1 MDYLDGNKS
10 WFGFIRYFLNAKG
23 AKKERKGRK
32 GLNFEEVLV
41 PQIQSSQLELQD
53 VSLVTEG
60 KGALKGMPILSGIS
74 FGVNRGERICIIGL
88 SGAGKTS
95 LLRLLNRLEE
105 PTGGI
110 VYLDDR
116 DYRKIPVLDLRR
128 AVMLVLQEPKLLGM
142 TVRKALDYPLVLQKL
157 PRNAIEQ
164 RVEMMRELFHIPNE
178 WLERTE
184 LQLSVGQR
192 QLVAIARALVIQPK
206 ILLLDEPTSALD
218 AGTGIHVLNVLVDL
232 AENERMTIL
241 MVNHQLDMAQRFC
254 DRVLYLQQGQLL
266 EDTSSIQMDWQ
277 YLRERLVD
285 AETQASQEWF

>member
-1 MDYLDGNKS
+1 M
-10 WFGFIRYFLNAKG
+10 
-23 AKKERKGRK
+23 
-32 GLNFEEVLV
+32 NFEEVLE
-41 PQIQSSQLELQD
+41 PQIHSTQLELKQ

-60 KGALKGMPILSGIS
+60 KGALRGMPILTDIS
-74 FGVNRGERICIIGL
+74 LSVNRGERICIIGP

-105 PTGGI
+105 PTAGI
-110 VYLDDR
+110 IYLDNQ

-128 AVMLVLQEPKLLGM
+128 AVMLALQEAKLLGM
-142 TVRKALDYPLVLQKL
+142 TVSEALAYPLVLQKL
-157 PRNAIEQ
+157 PKNAIAQ

-241 MVNHQLDMAQRFC
+241 MVNHQLDMAERFC
-254 DRVLYLQQGQLL
+254 NRVLYLQEGQLL
-266 EDTSSIQMDWQ
+266 EDTSAIQMDWQ

-285 AETQASQEWF
+285 AETKASQEWF

>member
-1 MDYLDGNKS
+1 M
-10 WFGFIRYFLNAKG
+10 
-23 AKKERKGRK
+23 
-32 GLNFEEVLV
+32 NFQEVLE
-41 PQIQSSQLELQD
+41 PQIQSPQLELKD

-74 FGVNRGERICIIGL
+74 LAVNRGERICIIGP

-105 PTGGI
+105 ATGGI
-110 VYLDDR
+110 VYLDNR

-142 TVRKALDYPLVLQKL
+142 TVREALAYPLVLQKL

-232 AENERMTIL
+232 AENEGMTIL

-266 EDTSSIQMDWQ
+266 EDISATRMDWQ
-277 YLRERLVD
+277 ELRARLVE
-285 AETQASQEWF
+285 AESQAAQEWF

>member
-1 MDYLDGNKS
+1 M
-10 WFGFIRYFLNAKG
+10 
-23 AKKERKGRK
+23 
-32 GLNFEEVLV
+32 NFEEVLE
-41 PQIQSSQLELQD
+41 PQIQSPQLELKE

-60 KGALKGMPILSGIS
+60 KGALKGMPILTGIS
-74 FGVNRGERICIIGL
+74 LAVNRGERICIIGS

-110 VYLDDR
+110 IYLDDR

-128 AVMLVLQEPKLLGM
+128 AVMLLLQEPKLLGM
-142 TVRKALDYPLVLQKL
+142 TVREALDYPLVLQKFS
-157 PRNAIEQ
+157 RNAIEQ

-184 LQLSVGQR
+184 LQLSAGQR

-232 AENERMTIL
+232 AENQGMTIL

-254 DRVLYLQQGQLL
+254 DRVFYLQQGQLL